1 MATLRSMLQLAKNL
15 KQLFVALLTGQDCLL
30 ISKKP
35 SKWSATKWQESAPE
49 MPMSQTIGTTSLDTP
64 LLVSNDAISKWD
76 ERFLI
81 MAFTIASWSKDPD
94 CKVGAILVSPDKTK
108 VSWGYNGL
116 PRGIP
121 DSIEVLEDKQEKNLL
136 TVHAELN
143 CLLNATE
150 TKGWTL
156 YCTKPPCIKCALA
169 LIQAQVAKVVCM
181 PLDQNSSW
189 FLDQKKAKNLLIKSH
204 VVVTE
209 TQF

>member
-1 MATLRSMLQLAKNL
+1 MATLRSMLRLAKNL

-49 MPMSQTIGTTSLDTP
+49 MPMSQTIGTTFRDTP
-64 LLVSNDAISKWD
+64 LLVSNDAVNKWD
-76 ERFLI
+76 ERFLVL
-81 MAFTIASWSKDPD
+81 AYGVASWSKDPA
-94 CKVGAILVSPDKTK
+94 CQVGSLLVSPDKTK

-116 PRGIP
+116 PRGFD
-121 DSIEVLEDKQEKNLL
+121 DSPSILLDREEKNAL

-143 CLLNATE
+143 CILNATE
-150 TKGWTL
+150 TEGWTL
-156 YCTKPPCIKCALA
+156 YCTKPPCTRCALA
-169 LIQAQVAKVVCM
+169 IIQAKVARVVH
-181 PLDQNSSW
+181 PALAEKSTW
-189 FLDQKKAKNLLIKSH
+189 ILDQKKAQNILIKSH